1 MRTNFPR
8 KKAARVAAF
17 SLSKKPSRRNQM
29 ESVISGGVYVGNDTS
44 HERQSDFFLGP
55 HKNHGFPGG
64 PRETVVFVGEEEQRR
79 ERVSGFTRIQAIRSL

>member
-1 MRTNFPR
+1 MPAIPACGKSPPAGSSCGR
-8 KKAARVAAF
+8 
-17 SLSKKPSRRNQM
+17 SHRNQI

-64 PRETVVFVGEEEQRR
+64 ARETVVFVGEEEQRR

>member
-1 MRTNFPR
+1 MASSACQ
-8 KKAARVAAF
+8 KALLQGV
-17 SLSKKPSRRNQM
+17 PSSADDGIKSNL
-29 ESVISGGVYVGNDTS
+29 VISGGVYVGNDTS

-64 PRETVVFVGEEEQRR
+64 PRETVVFAGEEEQRR